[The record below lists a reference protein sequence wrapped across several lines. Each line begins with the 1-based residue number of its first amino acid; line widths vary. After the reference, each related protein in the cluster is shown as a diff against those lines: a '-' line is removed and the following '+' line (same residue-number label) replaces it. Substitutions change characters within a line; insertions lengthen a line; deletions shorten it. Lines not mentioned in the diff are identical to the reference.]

1 MRGGSL
7 TDRVQSRIISSN
19 LRLGIDLMRF
29 RRRSNKPGF
38 TLVELLVS
46 VAIIGLLVGL
56 LLPAIQAAREGA
68 RRLACSNNLR
78 QVVLATHL
86 HENVMKRLPQT
97 AVIARRADGSI
108 RTEYAG
114 PHARILPYI
123 EQNNLFSGIDLNV
136 LYGDHL
142 NKQTVGVV
150 IPVFL
155 CPSEVR
161 PEPLDHYDF
170 GLVGGINY
178 AFSMGD
184 WYVWG
189 GLDSSVTTRS
199 AFGVN
204 LRRSLSD
211 FTDGLSNTLLFSEV
225 KNYTILMR
233 DCGPLIGVSDPHH
246 VPIPSADPLSVAQ
259 YGSSACTIYRTSH
272 TQWPEM
278 TVGHNGF
285 TTAWPPNKRTPGGPG
300 LQLPDVD
307 IASRRERLGGP
318 TYAAITSRSY
328 HFGGVN
334 AANADGAVRFVN
346 QGIDGL
352 IWRALGTVAG
362 GEVIS
367 QN

>member
-1 MRGGSL
+1 MRLMIGSK
-7 TDRVQSRIISSN
+7 S
-19 LRLGIDLMRF
+19 
-29 RRRSNKPGF
+29 PGF
-38 TLVELLVS
+38 TLVELLVAI
-46 VAIIGLLVGL
+46 AIIGALVGL
-56 LLPAIQAAREGA
+56 LLPAVQAAREAA
-68 RRLACSNNLR
+68 RRMSCSNNLR

-86 HENVMKRLPQT
+86 HESAYKRLPQT
-97 AVIARRADGSI
+97 AGISRRADGTI

-114 PHARILPYI
+114 PHARILPFI
-123 EQNNLFSGIDLNV
+123 EQNNLYSGIDLDV

-150 IPVFL
+150 IPVFI

-170 GLVGGINY
+170 GLVGGVNY

-189 GLDSSVTTRS
+189 GLESTITTRS

-204 LRRSLSD
+204 LRRSFGD

-233 DCGPLIGVSDPHH
+233 DCGQLIGVSDPNN
-246 VPIPSADPLSVAQ
+246 IPLPTADPLSVAQ
-259 YGSSACTIYRTSH
+259 YEGSGCTIYRTSH

-300 LQLPDVD
+300 FQFPDVD

-328 HFGGVN
+328 HSGGVN
-334 AANADGAVRFVN
+334 TANADGSVRFIT
-346 QGIDGL
+346 QEIDGL

-367 QN
+367 EF